1 MKTDFFYSF
10 DNRNEQGDSVLHFTH
25 GSPELDKE
33 YDVQTDESVH
43 YGLLQA
49 KYEELISSYIL
60 TKEQN
65 SVFQEVVKNL
75 AHGCECPS
83 SLLSKIEIS
92 FSSEEGV
99 IVHRRSNQGISF
111 IAIDDEGDSMFS
123 FSSYKSQDKGKR
135 IFFDYG
141 SGSEEAM
148 VYRLLA
154 E

>member
-1 MKTDFFYSF
+1 MKTDFFSSF
-10 DNRNEQGDSVLHFTH
+10 HIGNERGNSVLHFAQ
-25 GSPELDKE
+25 GNPEVDNE
-33 YDVQTDESVH
+33 YDVQAEDSVH

-49 KYEELISSYIL
+49 KYEELISSHAL
-60 TKEQN
+60 TEEQN
-65 SVFQEVVKNL
+65 SVFQEVIKNL
-75 AHGCECPS
+75 AYGCECPS
-83 SLLSKIEIS
+83 SLLSKIELS